1 MMYRLLA
8 RSLRPYTAL
17 AGAVVL
23 LQLTQAVAA
32 LFLPTLNASIIDDG
46 VATGDTGTIWRLG
59 GIMLLVSLL
68 QIGAQIAAI
77 WFGAKTAMSVGRD
90 LREAVFERGLNFSG
104 REVAKFGA
112 PTLITRN
119 TNDVQQVQMLVLM
132 TATMI
137 VSAPLT
143 AIGGIFMALRED
155 ASLSWLILVAIIAL
169 GTIIGVLIAQMTPL
183 FQTQQTRID
192 TLNRVLREQISG
204 LRVIRAFVR
213 EPTEAARFDRANAE
227 LADTA
232 TRVGR
237 RMAMMFPAVFVVM
250 NVSSVAVV
258 WFGAFRIAD
267 GSLQVGQLTAYLAYL
282 TQILMSVMM
291 ATMMLMIAP
300 RAAVSARRIS
310 EVLDTPSSV
319 IPPLRPVTPENHH
332 GELDFQNVGFTYPGA
347 EKPVISGISFTA
359 HPGTTTAIIGS
370 TGSGKTTLVNLIP
383 RLTDATSGSVRLDG
397 IDVRELDPDVLWGR
411 IGLVPQR
418 PYLFSGTVA
427 TNLRMGNPEAS
438 DRELWRAL
446 EIAQAKDFVE
456 RMPHGLDSVIAQGGT
471 NVSGGQRQRLAIARA
486 LVRRP
491 DIYVFDDS
499 FSALD
504 VSTDARLRQALAREV
519 GQATVVTVA
528 QRVSTIRDADQI
540 VVLDGGV
547 IAGVGT
553 HESLLASCPTY
564 AEIVD
569 SQFRPEDEE
578 VSA

>member
-1 MMYRLLA
+1 MFRLLA
-8 RSLRPYTAL
+8 QFLRPYAPLVTA
-17 AGAVVL
+17 VIV
-23 LQLTQAVAA
+23 LQLAQAIAS

-46 VATGDTGTIWRLG
+46 VATGDTATIWRLG
-59 GIMLLVSLL
+59 GVMLLISLL

-77 WFGAKTAMSVGRD
+77 WFGAKTAMSFGRD
-90 LREAVFERGLNFSG
+90 LREAIFDRGLGFSG
-104 REVAKFGA
+104 REVAIFGA

-143 AIGGIFMALRED
+143 AVGGIFMALRED
-155 ASLSWLILVAIIAL
+155 IGLSWLILVAIAAL
-169 GTIIGVLIAQMTPL
+169 AAIIGVLIVQMTPL

-192 TLNRVLREQISG
+192 ALNRILREQISG

-213 EPTEAARFDRANAE
+213 EPTEAARFDRANAD
-227 LADTA
+227 LTDTA

-237 RMAMMFPAVFVVM
+237 RMAMMFPSVFLVM

-258 WFGAFRIAD
+258 WFGAFRIAE
-267 GSLQVGQLTAYLAYL
+267 GNLQVGQLTAYLAYL

-300 RAAVSARRIS
+300 RAAVSSRRIR
-310 EVLDTPSSV
+310 EVLTTASSV
-319 IPPLRPVTPENHH
+319 TAPTAPSLPQQREGV
-332 GELDFQNVGFTYPGA
+332 LSCVSAGFSYPGA
-347 EKPVISGISFTA
+347 EESVLSQISFTA

-383 RLTDATSGSVRLDG
+383 RLTDVTEGQVLIDG
-397 IDVRELDPDVLWGR
+397 VDVRELDPDELWGR

-418 PYLFSGTVA
+418 PYLFSGTIA
-427 TNLRMGNPEAS
+427 SNLRMGDPAAS
-438 DRELWRAL
+438 DAELWRAL
-446 EIAQAKDFVE
+446 EIAQAKDFVAA
-456 RMPHGLDSVIAQGGT
+456 MPDGLDSPIAQGGT

-504 VSTDARLRQALAREV
+504 VATDARLRAALSREV
-519 GQATVVTVA
+519 GNATVITVA

-540 VVLDGGV
+540 VVLDGGNV
-547 IAGVGT
+547 AGLGT
-553 HESLLASCPTY
+553 HEELLQSCPTY
-564 AEIVD
+564 AEIVE
-569 SQFRPEDEE
+569 SQFRPEDQE
-578 VSA
+578 VGA

>member
-1 MMYRLLA
+1 MIRLLA
-8 RSLRPYTAL
+8 QYLRPYAPL
-17 AGAVVL
+17 VAGVIL
-23 LQLTQAVAA
+23 LQLTQAVAS
-32 LFLPTLNASIIDDG
+32 LILPTLNASIIDDG

-59 GIMLLVSLL
+59 GLMLLVSLL
-68 QIGAQIAAI
+68 QIGAQIGAI
-77 WFGAKTAMSVGRD
+77 WFGAKAAMSFGRD
-90 LREAVFERGLNFSG
+90 LRESIFVHGLSFSG
-104 REVAKFGA
+104 REVALFGA

-155 ASLSWLILVAIIAL
+155 VGLSWLILAAIVAL
-169 GTIIGVLIAQMTPL
+169 GTIIGVLIAQMAPL
-183 FQTQQTRID
+183 FQSQQRRID

-227 LADTA
+227 LTDTA

-237 RMAMMFPAVFVVM
+237 RMAMIFPSVFVVM

-267 GSLQVGQLTAYLAYL
+267 GNLQVGQLTAYLAYL

-300 RAAVSARRIS
+300 RAAVSSGRIL
-310 EVLDTPSSV
+310 EVFETPTSV
-319 IPPLRPVTPENHH
+319 TPPAQPVTPVDQR
-332 GELDFQNVGFTYPGA
+332 GELRFEGVSFSYPGA
-347 EKPVISGISFTA
+347 EKPVLTDITFTA
-359 HPGTTTAIIGS
+359 MPGTTTAIIGS
-370 TGSGKTTLVNLIP
+370 TGSGKSTLINLIP
-383 RLTDATSGSVRLDG
+383 RLTDATGGIVKVDG
-397 IDVRELDPDVLWGR
+397 VDVRDLDPDVLWGR

-427 TNLRMGNPEAS
+427 SNLRMGNPEAS
-438 DRELWRAL
+438 DEELWQAL
-446 EIAQAKDFVE
+446 EIAQARDFVE
-456 RMPHGLDSVIAQGGT
+456 RMPDGLGSAISQGGT

-486 LVRRP
+486 LIRTP

-504 VSTDARLRQALAREV
+504 VATDARLRAALAREV
-519 GQATVVTVA
+519 GHAAVVTVA
-528 QRVSTIRDADQI
+528 QRVSTIRNADQI
-540 VVLDGGV
+540 VVLDDGTV
-547 IAGVGT
+547 AGIGT
-553 HESLLASCPTY
+553 HEDLLRTCPTY
-564 AEIVD
+564 AEIVE
-569 SQFRPEDEE
+569 SQFRAEDEE
-578 VSA
+578 VTA

>member
-1 MMYRLLA
+1 MMRLLA
-8 RSLRPYTAL
+8 QFLRPYYAL
-17 AGAVVL
+17 VAGVVL
-23 LQLTQAVAA
+23 LQLTQAVAS

-46 VATGDTGTIWRLG
+46 VATGNTGTIWRLG
-59 GIMLLVSLL
+59 GYMLLVSLL
-68 QIGAQIAAI
+68 QIGAQVGAI
-77 WFGAKTAMSVGRD
+77 WFGAKAAMSYGRD
-90 LREAVFERGLNFSG
+90 LREAIFEHGLRFSG
-104 REVAKFGA
+104 REIALFGA

-143 AIGGIFMALRED
+143 AIGGIVMALRED
-155 ASLSWLILVAIIAL
+155 VGLSWLILVAVVAL
-169 GTIIGVLIAQMTPL
+169 GTIIGVLVTQMTPL
-183 FQTQQTRID
+183 FQAQQKRID

-213 EPTEAARFDRANAE
+213 EPTEAARFDRANAD
-227 LADTA
+227 LTDTA

-237 RMAMMFPAVFVVM
+237 RMAMIFPSVFVVM

-267 GSLQVGQLTAYLAYL
+267 GDLQVGQLTAYLAYL

-300 RAAVSARRIS
+300 RAAVSAKRIR
-310 EVLDTPSSV
+310 EVLQTPTSV
-319 IPPLRPVTPENHH
+319 TPPENPVTPVDQR
-332 GELDFQNVGFTYPGA
+332 GELRFENVSFSYPGA
-347 EKPVISGISFTA
+347 ENPVLNGISFTA
-359 HPGTTTAIIGS
+359 MPGTMTAIIGA
-370 TGSGKTTLVNLIP
+370 TGSGKSTLINLIP
-383 RLTDATSGSVRLDG
+383 RLTDATGGIVKVDG
-397 IDVRELDPDVLWGR
+397 VDVRDLDPDLLWGR

-427 TNLRMGNPEAS
+427 SNLRMGNPEAS
-438 DRELWRAL
+438 DEDLWRAL
-446 EIAQAKDFVE
+446 DIAQARGFVE
-456 RMPHGLDSVIAQGGT
+456 GMPEGLDSPISQGGT

-486 LVRRP
+486 LVRAP

-504 VSTDARLRQALAREV
+504 VTTDANLRAALEREV
-519 GQATVVTVA
+519 GHAAVVTVA
-528 QRVSTIRDADQI
+528 QRVSTIRGADQI
-540 VVLDGGV
+540 VVLDEGT
-547 IAGVGT
+547 IAGIGT
-553 HESLLASCPTY
+553 HDDLLKNCPTY
-564 AEIVD
+564 AEIVE
-569 SQFRPEDEE
+569 SQFRAEDQE

>member
-1 MMYRLLA
+1 MIRLLA
-8 RSLRPYTAL
+8 QYLRPYAPL
-17 AGAVVL
+17 VAGVIL
-23 LQLTQAVAA
+23 LQLTQAVAS
-32 LFLPTLNASIIDDG
+32 LILPTLNASIIDDG

-59 GIMLLVSLL
+59 GLMLLVSLL
-68 QIGAQIAAI
+68 QIGAQIGAV
-77 WFGAKTAMSVGRD
+77 WFGAKAAMSFGRD
-90 LREAVFERGLNFSG
+90 LRESIFVHGLSFSG
-104 REVAKFGA
+104 REVALFGA

-155 ASLSWLILVAIIAL
+155 VGLSWLILAAIVAL

-183 FQTQQTRID
+183 FQSQQRRID

-227 LADTA
+227 LTDTA

-237 RMAMMFPAVFVVM
+237 RMAMIFPSVFVVM

-267 GSLQVGQLTAYLAYL
+267 GNLQVGQLTAYLAYL

-300 RAAVSARRIS
+300 RAAVSSGRIL
-310 EVLDTPSSV
+310 EVLETPTSV
-319 IPPLRPVTPENHH
+319 TPPAQPVTPVDQR
-332 GELDFQNVGFTYPGA
+332 GELRFEGVSFSYPGA
-347 EKPVISGISFTA
+347 EKPVLTDITFTA
-359 HPGTTTAIIGS
+359 LPGTTTAIIGS
-370 TGSGKTTLVNLIP
+370 TGSGKSTLINLIP
-383 RLTDATSGSVRLDG
+383 RLTDATGGRVKVDG
-397 IDVRELDPDVLWGR
+397 VDVRDLDPDVLWGR

-427 TNLRMGNPEAS
+427 SNLRMGNPEAS
-438 DRELWRAL
+438 DEELWQAL
-446 EIAQAKDFVE
+446 EIAQASDFVE
-456 RMPHGLDSVIAQGGT
+456 RMPDGLGSAISQGGT

-486 LVRRP
+486 LVRTP

-504 VSTDARLRQALAREV
+504 VATDARLRAALAREV
-519 GQATVVTVA
+519 GHAAVVTVA

-540 VVLDGGV
+540 VVLDDGTV
-547 IAGVGT
+547 AGIGT
-553 HESLLASCPTY
+553 HEDLLRTCPTY
-564 AEIVD
+564 AEIVE
-569 SQFRPEDEE
+569 SQFRAEDEE
-578 VSA
+578 VTA

>member
-1 MMYRLLA
+1 MIRLLA
-8 RSLRPYTAL
+8 QYLRPYAPL
-17 AGAVVL
+17 VAGVIL
-23 LQLTQAVAA
+23 LQLTQAVAS
-32 LFLPTLNASIIDDG
+32 LILPTLNASIIDDG

-59 GIMLLVSLL
+59 GVMLLVSLL
-68 QIGAQIAAI
+68 QIGAQIGAI
-77 WFGAKTAMSVGRD
+77 WFGAKAAMSFGRD
-90 LREAVFERGLNFSG
+90 LREAIFVHGLTFSG
-104 REVAKFGA
+104 REVALFGA

-155 ASLSWLILVAIIAL
+155 VGLSWLILAAIVAL

-183 FQTQQTRID
+183 FQSQQKRID

-227 LADTA
+227 LTDTA

-237 RMAMMFPAVFVVM
+237 RMAMMFPSVFVVM

-267 GSLQVGQLTAYLAYL
+267 GNLQVGQLTAYLAYL
-282 TQILMSVMM
+282 THSLLSVMR
-291 ATMMLMIAP
+291 ATMMRMIAP
-300 RAAVSARRIS
+300 RAAVSSGRIL
-310 EVLDTPSSV
+310 EVLETPTSV
-319 IPPLRPVTPENHH
+319 TPPAQPVTPVDQR
-332 GELDFQNVGFTYPGA
+332 GELRFEGVSFSYPGA
-347 EKPVISGISFTA
+347 EKPVLTGITFTA
-359 HPGTTTAIIGS
+359 MPGTTTAIIGS
-370 TGSGKTTLVNLIP
+370 TGSGKSTLINLIP
-383 RLTDATSGSVRLDG
+383 RLTDATGGIVKVDG
-397 IDVRELDPDVLWGR
+397 VDVRDLDPDVLWGR

-427 TNLRMGNPEAS
+427 SNLRMGNPEAS
-438 DRELWRAL
+438 DEELWQAL
-446 EIAQAKDFVE
+446 EIAQARDFVE
-456 RMPHGLDSVIAQGGT
+456 RMPDGLGSGISQGGT

-486 LVRRP
+486 LVRTP

-504 VSTDARLRQALAREV
+504 VATDARLRAALAREV
-519 GQATVVTVA
+519 GHAAVVTVA
-528 QRVSTIRDADQI
+528 QRVSTIRNADQI
-540 VVLDGGV
+540 VVLDDGTV
-547 IAGVGT
+547 AGIGT
-553 HESLLASCPTY
+553 HEDLLRTCPTY
-564 AEIVD
+564 AEIVE
-569 SQFRPEDEE
+569 SQFRAEDEE
-578 VSA
+578 VTA

>member
-1 MMYRLLA
+1 MIRLLA
-8 RSLRPYTAL
+8 QYLRPYAPLL
-17 AGAVVL
+17 AGVIL
-23 LQLTQAVAA
+23 LQLTQAVAS
-32 LFLPTLNASIIDDG
+32 LILPTLNASIIDDG
-46 VATGDTGTIWRLG
+46 IATGNTGTIWRLG
-59 GIMLLVSLL
+59 GLMLLVSLL
-68 QIGAQIAAI
+68 QIGAQIGAI
-77 WFGAKTAMSVGRD
+77 WFGAKAAMSFGRD
-90 LREAVFERGLNFSG
+90 LREAIFVHGLSFSG
-104 REVAKFGA
+104 REVALFGA

-155 ASLSWLILVAIIAL
+155 VGLSWLILAAIVAL

-183 FQTQQTRID
+183 FQSQQRRID

-204 LRVIRAFVR
+204 LRVIRAFVQ

-227 LADTA
+227 LTDTA

-237 RMAMMFPAVFVVM
+237 RMAMMFPSVFVVM

-267 GSLQVGQLTAYLAYL
+267 GNLQVGQLTAYLAYL

-300 RAAVSARRIS
+300 RAAVSSGRIL
-310 EVLDTPSSV
+310 EVLETPTSV
-319 IPPLRPVTPENHH
+319 TPPPHPVTPVDQR
-332 GELDFQNVGFTYPGA
+332 GELRFEDVSFSYPGA
-347 EKPVISGISFTA
+347 EKPVLTGITFTA
-359 HPGTTTAIIGS
+359 MPGTTTAIIGS
-370 TGSGKTTLVNLIP
+370 TGSGKSTLINLIP
-383 RLTDATSGSVRLDG
+383 RLTDATGGAVKVDG
-397 IDVRELDPDVLWGR
+397 IDVRDLDPDLLWGR

-427 TNLRMGNPEAS
+427 SNLRMGNPDAS
-438 DRELWRAL
+438 DEELWQAL
-446 EIAQAKDFVE
+446 EIAQARDFVE
-456 RMPHGLDSVIAQGGT
+456 RMPEGLDSAVSQGGT

-486 LVRRP
+486 LVRAP

-504 VSTDARLRQALAREV
+504 VTTDARLRAALAREV
-519 GQATVVTVA
+519 GHAAVVTVA

-540 VVLDGGV
+540 VVLDDGTV
-547 IAGVGT
+547 AGIGT
-553 HESLLASCPTY
+553 HDDLLRTCPTY
-564 AEIVD
+564 AEIVE
-569 SQFRPEDEE
+569 SQFRAEDEE
-578 VSA
+578 VTA

>member
-1 MMYRLLA
+1 MIRLLA
-8 RSLRPYTAL
+8 QYLRPYAPL
-17 AGAVVL
+17 VIGVIV
-23 LQLTQAVAA
+23 LQLTQAVAS
-32 LFLPTLNASIIDDG
+32 LILPALNASIIDDG
-46 VATGDTGTIWRLG
+46 VATGNTGTIWRLG
-59 GIMLLVSLL
+59 GYMLLVSVL
-68 QIGAQIAAI
+68 QIGAQIGAI
-77 WFGAKTAMSVGRD
+77 WFGAKAAMSVGRD
-90 LREAVFERGLNFSG
+90 LRESIFEHGLNFSG
-104 REVAKFGA
+104 REVALFGA

-155 ASLSWLILVAIIAL
+155 LGLSWLILAAIVAL
-169 GTIIGVLIAQMTPL
+169 GTIIGVLVAQMTPL
-183 FQTQQTRID
+183 FQAQQQRID

-237 RMAMMFPAVFVVM
+237 RMAMIFPSVFLVM

-267 GSLQVGQLTAYLAYL
+267 GDLMVGQLTAYLAYL

-300 RAAVSARRIS
+300 RAAVSAARIR
-310 EVLDTPSSV
+310 EVLETPTS
-319 IPPLRPVTPENHH
+319 VTPPAHPTSPVDQR
-332 GELDFQNVGFTYPGA
+332 GELRFENVSFSYPGA
-347 EKPVISGISFTA
+347 EQPVLRDISFTSM
-359 HPGTTTAIIGS
+359 PGTTTAIIGS
-370 TGSGKTTLVNLIP
+370 TGSGKSTLINLIP
-383 RLTDATSGSVRLDG
+383 RLIDATGGVVRVDG
-397 IDVRELDPDVLWGR
+397 INVRELDPDLLWGR

-438 DRELWRAL
+438 DEELWGAL
-446 EIAQAKDFVE
+446 DIAQARDFVE
-456 RMPHGLDSVIAQGGT
+456 RMPEGLNSAISQGGS

-486 LVRRP
+486 LVRAP

-504 VSTDARLRQALAREV
+504 VATDARLRAALEREV
-519 GQATVVTVA
+519 GQATVITVA

-540 VVLDGGV
+540 VVLDNGTV
-547 IAGVGT
+547 AGIGT
-553 HESLLASCPTY
+553 HPELIRTCPTY
-564 AEIVD
+564 AEIVE
-569 SQFRPEDEE
+569 SQFRAEDEE
-578 VSA
+578 VTA

>member
-1 MMYRLLA
+1 MIRLLA
-8 RSLRPYTAL
+8 QYLRPYAPLL
-17 AGAVVL
+17 AGVIL
-23 LQLTQAVAA
+23 LQLTQAVAS
-32 LFLPTLNASIIDDG
+32 LILPTLNASIIDDG
-46 VATGDTGTIWRLG
+46 IATGNTGTIWRLG
-59 GIMLLVSLL
+59 GLMLLVSLL
-68 QIGAQIAAI
+68 QIGAQIGAI
-77 WFGAKTAMSVGRD
+77 WFGAKAAMSFGRD
-90 LREAVFERGLNFSG
+90 LREAIFVHGLSFSG
-104 REVAKFGA
+104 REVALFGA

-155 ASLSWLILVAIIAL
+155 VGLSWLILAAIVAL

-183 FQTQQTRID
+183 FQSQQRRID

-204 LRVIRAFVR
+204 LRVIRAFVQ

-227 LADTA
+227 LTDTA

-237 RMAMMFPAVFVVM
+237 RMAMMFPSVFVVM

-267 GSLQVGQLTAYLAYL
+267 GNLQVGQLTAYLAYL

-300 RAAVSARRIS
+300 RAAVSSGRIL
-310 EVLDTPSSV
+310 EVLETPTSV
-319 IPPLRPVTPENHH
+319 TPPPHPVTPVDQR
-332 GELDFQNVGFTYPGA
+332 GELRFEDVSFSYPGA
-347 EKPVISGISFTA
+347 EKPVLTGITFTA
-359 HPGTTTAIIGS
+359 MPGTTTAIIGS
-370 TGSGKTTLVNLIP
+370 TGSGKSTLINLIP
-383 RLTDATSGSVRLDG
+383 RLTDATGGAVKVDG
-397 IDVRELDPDVLWGR
+397 IDVRDLDPDLLWGR

-427 TNLRMGNPEAS
+427 SNLRMGNPDAS
-438 DRELWRAL
+438 DEELWQAL
-446 EIAQAKDFVE
+446 EIAQARDFVE
-456 RMPHGLDSVIAQGGT
+456 RMPEGLDSAVSQGGT
-471 NVSGGQRQRLAIARA
+471 NVSGGQRQRVAIARA
-486 LVRRP
+486 LVRAP

-504 VSTDARLRQALAREV
+504 VTTDARLRAALAREV
-519 GQATVVTVA
+519 GHAAVVTVV

-540 VVLDGGV
+540 VVLDDGTV
-547 IAGVGT
+547 AGIGT
-553 HESLLASCPTY
+553 HDDLLRTCPTY
-564 AEIVD
+564 AEIVE
-569 SQFRPEDEE
+569 SQFRAEDEE
-578 VSA
+578 VTA